1 MQHVQGLMENI
12 EKLCSL
18 IRLCHSTKHLLYLF
32 PQAFYWNEHF
42 CVHSAVSH
50 LYKKA
55 PSQCPCNSICTP
67 PRHPLPLPELDLHRW
82 EWDTHFNL
90 CDILIPS
97 PPLIL
102 CENAEVIFCLWWSA
116 FWTPAVAVCLKRG
129 PDPENSYSC
138 AYIGCVSCPT
148 SETVIQKCNFS
159 PDLPWQGLERWGP
172 GLTCCRGLTT

>member
-1 MQHVQGLMENI
+1 MNIFVSTVQFPI
-12 EKLCSL
+12 YTK
-18 IRLCHSTKHLLYLF
+18 RLHPNVLAIPFAPHLGIPF
-32 PQAFYWNEHF
+32 HCQSW
-42 CVHSAVSH
+42 
-50 LYKKA
+50 
-55 PSQCPCNSICTP
+55 ICTDENETLISIFVTSWY
-67 PRHPLPLPELDLHRW
+67 LP
-82 EWDTHFNL
+82 
-90 CDILIPS
+90 

-129 PDPENSYSC
+129 PDPENSYSR